1 MAREVLF
8 RVEDPSPIL
17 ERMAELADGSG
28 WMVFDAAV
36 AEDDVPPPAAFGGL
50 FTAKGPAVPELS
62 WVPGTPGGR
71 RREPL
76 AVGIRHGAGP
86 KAKLRLAEA
95 GVPVP
100 DGWYVIQDNPRRGL
114 VAQVPDTVPDADVL
128 DWLLR
133 AAPVLATVPLSGD
146 WRVLIHFR

>member
-8 RVEDPSPIL
+8 RVEDLSPIL
-17 ERMAELADGSG
+17 ERMAELGDGSG

-62 WVPGTPGGR
+62 WVPGAPGGR

-86 KAKLRLAEA
+86 KATLRLAEA

-100 DGWYVIQDNPRRGL
+100 DGWYVIQDNPRRGF

>member
-8 RVEDPSPIL
+8 RVADPSPVL

-36 AEDDVPPPAAFGGL
+36 DEDDVPPPAAFGGL

-62 WVPGTPGGR
+62 WVPGAPGGR

-76 AVGIRHGAGP
+76 AVGIRHAAGP
-86 KAKLRLAEA
+86 KAELRLAEA

-100 DGWYVIQDNPRRGL
+100 DGWYVIQDNPRRGF
-114 VAQVPDTVPDADVL
+114 VAQVPDNVPDADVL

-146 WRVLIHFR
+146 WRVMIHFR

>member
-8 RVEDPSPIL
+8 GVADPSPVL

-36 AEDDVPPPAAFGGL
+36 AEDDLPPPAAFGGL
-50 FTAKGPAVPELS
+50 FSAKGPAVPELS
-62 WVPGTPGGR
+62 WVPGAPGGR

-100 DGWYVIQDNPRRGL
+100 DGWYVIQDNPRRGF

-133 AAPVLATVPLSGD
+133 AAAVLAAVPLSGD
-146 WRVLIHFR
+146 WRVMIHFR

>member
-8 RVEDPSPIL
+8 GVADPSPVL

-36 AEDDVPPPAAFGGL
+36 AEDDVPPPTAFGGL
-50 FTAKGPAVPELS
+50 FSAKGPAVPELS
-62 WVPGTPGGR
+62 WVPGAPGGR

-100 DGWYVIQDNPRRGL
+100 DGWYVIQDNPRRGF

-133 AAPVLATVPLSGD
+133 AAAVLAAVPLSGD
-146 WRVLIHFR
+146 WRVMILFR

>member
-8 RVEDPSPIL
+8 RATDPAPVL
-17 ERMAELADGSG
+17 QRMAEVRDGSG
-28 WMVFDAAV
+28 WVVFDAFVVEA
-36 AEDDVPPPAAFGGL
+36 DIPPPAAFGGL

-62 WVPGTPGGR
+62 WVPGAVGGR

-76 AVGIRHGAGP
+76 AVGIRHAAGP
-86 KAKLRLAEA
+86 KAERRLADA

-100 DGWYVIQDNPRRGL
+100 DGWYVIQDNPRRGF
-114 VAQVPDTVPDADVL
+114 VAQVPETVTDAEGL

-133 AAPVLATVPLSGD
+133 AATALSTVTLSGD
-146 WRVLIHFR
+146 WRAMIHFR

>member
-8 RVEDPSPIL
+8 GIADPSPVL

-62 WVPGTPGGR
+62 WVPGAPGR
-71 RREPL
+71 HRREPL

-100 DGWYVIQDNPRRGL
+100 DGWYVIQDNPRRGF

-133 AAPVLATVPLSGD
+133 AAAVLAAVPLSGD
-146 WRVLIHFR
+146 WRVMIHFR

>member
-8 RVEDPSPIL
+8 RAAEPAPIL
-17 ERMAELADGSG
+17 ERMAEVRDGSG
-28 WMVFDAAV
+28 WVVFDAFV
-36 AEDDVPPPAAFGGL
+36 AEADIPPPAAFGGL
-50 FTAKGPAVPELS
+50 FTAKGPGVPELS
-62 WVPGTPGGR
+62 WVPGAVGGR

-86 KAKLRLAEA
+86 KAEQRLAEA

-100 DGWYVIQDNPRRGL
+100 EGWYVIQDNPRRGF
-114 VAQVPDTVPDADVL
+114 VAQVPDTFTDAEVL

-133 AAPVLATVPLSGD
+133 AAAALSTVPLGGD
-146 WRVLIHFR
+146 WRALIHFR

>member
-8 RVEDPSPIL
+8 RVEDRSPVL
-17 ERMAELADGSG
+17 DRMAELADGSG
-28 WMVFDAAV
+28 WMVFDPFV
-36 AEDDVPPPAAFGGL
+36 AEDDVPPPAAFGGIC
-50 FTAKGPAVPELS
+50 TAKGPAAPELS
-62 WVPGTPGGR
+62 WVPGDPSGR

-86 KAKLRLAEA
+86 KAEVRLADA

-100 DGWYVIQDNPRRGL
+100 DGWYVIQDNPRRGF
-114 VAQVPDTVPDADVL
+114 VAQVPDTCTDAEVL

-133 AAPVLATVPLSGD
+133 AAAVLATVPLSGE